1 MSTIERV
8 ELDAVIFGGGA
19 AGLWSLDAL
28 HRAGYRVLLLEAG
41 DLGSG
46 QTIASQGIIHG
57 GLKYTLTGLLTPSAR
72 AIRDMP
78 GRWRRCL
85 AGEDEPRLSRTR
97 LRGHYCHLWRSQ
109 SFRSRLAM
117 LGARAGLQV
126 APVPLDPDER
136 PAVLRRCPGTVA
148 RLDEQVIEPA
158 SFIEDLANPHRE
170 RILQID
176 CANGLE
182 FLTTGPGE
190 VELVRLINPDSG
202 SAVDLAPRR
211 VILLAGG
218 GNASLR
224 EQLGLSAE
232 RAQSRPLHMILA
244 RGTLPTLNA
253 HCVDGTSTRLTITTT
268 RDARSRDVW
277 QIGGRIAERGVK
289 LDPDRLVHEA
299 VREIRATLPEVDLTG
314 TQWTTYR
321 VDRAESAAQGVRP
334 DSIGVVEEGNV
345 LTGWP
350 TKLALVPMLADEV
363 LRVTRAGLSADH
375 EQDAASID
383 SALRDWPRPRVALPP
398 WETISTWITV
408 DSAEP
413 V

>member
-1 MSTIERV
+1 MEV
-8 ELDAVIFGGGA
+8 DAVIFGGGA

-46 QTIASQGIIHG
+46 QTITSQGIIHG
-57 GLKYTLTGLLTPSAR
+57 GLKYTLTGLLTPSAQ
-72 AIRDMP
+72 AIRTMP

-85 AGEDEPRLSRTR
+85 AGEDEPDLSRTR
-97 LRGHYCHLWRSQ
+97 LRAHYCHLWRSK

-117 LGARAGLQV
+117 IGARAGLQV
-126 APVPLDPDER
+126 APVPLDPEER
-136 PAVLRRCPGTVA
+136 PAVLRDCPGTVA

-158 SFIEDLANPHRE
+158 SFVEDLANRHRA
-170 RILQID
+170 RLLQID

-182 FLTTGPGE
+182 FVTPSAGQ
-190 VELVRLINPDSG
+190 VELVRLINPESG
-202 SAVDLAPRR
+202 DAIDLAPRC

-218 GNASLR
+218 GNAPMR
-224 EQLGLSAE
+224 EQIGLNTE
-232 RAQSRPLHMILA
+232 RTQRRPLHMVLA
-244 RGTLPTLNA
+244 RGSLPTLNA

-268 RDARSRDVW
+268 RDANGRDIW
-277 QIGGRIAERGVK
+277 QIGGQIAERGVN
-289 LDPDRLVHEA
+289 LEPEA
-299 VREIRATLPEVDLTG
+299 LVRETARELRETLPELNLTG
-314 TQWTTYR
+314 TQWATYR
-321 VDRAESAAQGVRP
+321 VDRAESAARGKRP
-334 DSIGVVEEGNV
+334 DSISVVEDGNV

-363 LRVTRAGLSADH
+363 LQRMRDRVAPAEDDRT
-375 EQDAASID
+375 AARH
-383 SALRDWPRPRVALPP
+383 AHFEDWPRPRVALPP